1 MRRIRNKDLNAK
13 KQSEIEQIKSVTNI
27 SEETSKT

>member
-1 MRRIRNKDLNAK
+1 MRRISNKNLNAK
-13 KQSEIEQIKSVTNI
+13 KQSEIEQIKPNTNI